1 MRQVA
6 SVIDKCRKGTRVK
19 PDALNIFET
28 REDHVNWDKHEQQS
42 DLIEQLS
49 EVNKL
54 RTKTGIGYL
63 RVLLGE
69 DFLRRAAEDGN
80 SILAWF
86 FLNAAPGARLSLI
99 RFVEELKA
107 LENASNFKG
116 LVARLKDGRRAE
128 EALTVLDAAYKFWLV
143 GFQVSFDPKNK
154 NVGGAG
160 SDSARVPDL
169 KLVDCDTTEEVFVEV
184 SRLRR
189 GGHRELNSRTY
200 HLILEAVH
208 DAIMSCPGAWDF
220 NKPRVLP
227 YVRVRVLKGLSDKDL
242 IEVIG
247 ELRRLIVEVGTI
259 NKYQEFAFKDA
270 VEAAIS
276 PAEDHSK
283 AKAWAAARK
292 MRDLVEGPLI
302 PLNEIAKAR
311 GKIVAELEQLP
322 PDKPGV
328 IVIPAD
334 ESLLPWMYDP
344 REIILEIAEEL
355 THHPTL
361 LCAVISHNFNA
372 GKLDPFVA
380 TLGQHAFVRT
390 EKPGFVTEHSVI
402 VMNEAFAL
410 PIAAGTLAKVRQAF
424 LPLESSVEGA

>member
-1 MRQVA
+1 MALPGREYDSMRQDSLA
-6 SVIDKCRKGTRVK
+6 SLK
-19 PDALNIFET
+19 T
-28 REDHVNWDKHEQQS
+28 REDHVSWDKYDQQI
-42 DLIEQLS
+42 DLIEQLGDADKQRAK
-49 EVNKL
+49 E
-54 RTKTGIGYL
+54 GIRYL
-63 RVLLGE
+63 QVLLGE
-69 DFLRRAAEDGN
+69 YFLRLASEKGN
-80 SILAWF
+80 RIFHWF
-86 FLNAAPGARLSLI
+86 FLNATAGARLSLI

-107 LENASNFKG
+107 LEAAPNFKG

-128 EALTVLDAAYKFWLV
+128 EALTVLDTAYKFWRV
-143 GFQVSFDPKNK
+143 GFQVSFDPKNT
-154 NVGGAG
+154 NAGGIG
-160 SDSARVPDL
+160 SGSARVPDL
-169 KLVDCDTTEEVFVEV
+169 KIVDFESSEEVLVEV
-184 SRLRR
+184 SRLRK
-189 GGHRELNSRTY
+189 GGHQELDSRTY
-200 HLILEAVH
+200 YLIVQAVD
-208 DAIMSCPGAWDF
+208 DAIMSCPGAWDL
-220 NKPRVLP
+220 NKPHVLP
-227 YVRVRVLKGLSDKDL
+227 YVRVLKGLGDKDL

-276 PAEDHSK
+276 PADDHSK

-322 PDKPGV
+322 SDKPGV

-344 REIILEIAEEL
+344 REIILEIADEL

-361 LCAVISHNFNA
+361 LCAVISHSFNA
-372 GKLDPFVA
+372 GKLESFVA

-390 EKPGFVTEHSVI
+390 EKPGFATEHSAI

-424 LPLESSVEGA
+424 LPPEAIGL